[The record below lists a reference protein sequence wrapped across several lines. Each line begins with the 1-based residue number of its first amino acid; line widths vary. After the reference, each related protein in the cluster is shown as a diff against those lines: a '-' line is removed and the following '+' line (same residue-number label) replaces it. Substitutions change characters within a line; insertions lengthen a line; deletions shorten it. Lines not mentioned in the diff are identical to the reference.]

1 MHPTLTPKPSDDPH
15 DVVVVP
21 SDAVGVAPSDDRTA
35 PADEELSKLLHQAA
49 RYRSDKEIR
58 AALESRADATVP
70 PVDTTFRPAAVNDLL
85 GSGRRRSTGRRALRA
100 FVALFLAACIGGAAI
115 ALQGFGYAGKK
126 LIAKW
131 VPQFALT
138 TSLPLDKLWPGAQQ
152 APSAEEADA
161 ADATAPQAVPAA
173 PTAAE
178 AVAPVAAPSPDSAQ
192 LLQSMARDLAN
203 VSQEVELLKA
213 SIAELK
219 ASQPQM
225 SRDAPRALDNRASD
239 NRASENRAAELNAR
253 AKLALAPPRPAVVR
267 PRKPVPTY
275 PPAQAAYPPPQ
286 GAVAAPLPQAAA
298 APYVPQAAAPQAV
311 APQAAAPYAPRQ
323 PETLPPAPVQLPAE
337 PGFTSV
343 PRPPM
348 PVQ

>member
-21 SDAVGVAPSDDRTA
+21 SDAVGVAPSDDRVA
-35 PADEELSKLLHQAA
+35 PTDEELSKLLHQAA
-49 RYRSDKEIR
+49 RYRSDSEIR
-58 AALESRADATVP
+58 AAPESRADATVP
-70 PVDTTFRPAAVNDLL
+70 PVDTTFRPAAVNDVL

-100 FVALFLAACIGGAAI
+100 LVALLLAACIGGAAI

-138 TSLPLDKLWPGAQQ
+138 TSLPLDKLWPGAQP
-152 APSAEEADA
+152 APPAEEADA
-161 ADATAPQAVPAA
+161 ANPAA
-173 PTAAE
+173 PEAAPAAQTAAE
-178 AVAPVAAPSPDSAQ
+178 AAASAAAPSPDSAQ

-219 ASQPQM
+219 SSQQQM
-225 SRDAPRALDNRASD
+225 SRDAPRASD

-253 AKLALAPPRPAVVR
+253 AKLALAPPPRPAAVR
-267 PRKPVPTY
+267 PRKPVPAY
-275 PPAQAAYPPPQ
+275 PPAQAA
-286 GAVAAPLPQAAA
+286 VAPPLPQAGA
-298 APYVPQAAAPQAV
+298 APYVPQAAAPQA
-311 APQAAAPYAPRQ
+311 AASQAAGPQAAAPYVPRQ
-323 PETLPPAPVQLPAE
+323 PEALPPAPVQLPAE

>member
-21 SDAVGVAPSDDRTA
+21 SDAVGVAPSDDRVA
-35 PADEELSKLLHQAA
+35 PTDEELSKLLHQAA
-49 RYRSDKEIR
+49 RYRSDSEIR
-58 AALESRADATVP
+58 AAPESRADATVP
-70 PVDTTFRPAAVNDLL
+70 PVDTTFRPAAVNDVL

-100 FVALFLAACIGGAAI
+100 LVALLLAACIGGAAI
-115 ALQGFGYAGKK
+115 ALQGFGYAGRK

-138 TSLPLDKLWPGAQQ
+138 TSLPLDKLWPGAQP
-152 APSAEEADA
+152 APPAEEADA
-161 ADATAPQAVPAA
+161 ANAAAPEAAPAA
-173 PTAAE
+173 QTPAE
-178 AVAPVAAPSPDSAQ
+178 AAAPAAAPSPDSAQ

-219 ASQPQM
+219 SSQQQM
-225 SRDAPRALDNRASD
+225 SRDAPRASD

-253 AKLALAPPRPAVVR
+253 AKLALAPPPRPAAVR
-267 PRKPVPTY
+267 PRKPVPAY
-275 PPAQAAYPPPQ
+275 PPAQAA
-286 GAVAAPLPQAAA
+286 VAPPLPQAGA
-298 APYVPQAAAPQAV
+298 APYVPQAAASQAA
-311 APQAAAPYAPRQ
+311 APQAAAPYVPRQ
-323 PETLPPAPVQLPAE
+323 PEALPPAPVQLPAE

>member
-1 MHPTLTPKPSDDPH
+1 MHSTLTPKPSDDPH
-15 DVVVVP
+15 DVVVVSP
-21 SDAVGVAPSDDRTA
+21 DAVRVAPSDERVA
-35 PADEELSKLLHQAA
+35 PVDDELSNLLHQAA
-49 RYRSDKEIR
+49 RFRSDKEIR
-58 AALESRADATVP
+58 TAPESRADATFP
-70 PVDTTFRPAAVNDLL
+70 PVDTTFRPTAVDDVL
-85 GSGRRRSTGRRALRA
+85 GTGRRRSTGRRVLRT
-100 FVALFLAACIGGAAI
+100 FVALLLAACIGGAAI
-115 ALQGFGYAGKK
+115 AFQGFGYAGKK

-138 TSLPLDKLWPGAQQ
+138 TSLPLDKLWPGAQP
-152 APSAEEADA
+152 APSDEEADA
-161 ADATAPQAVPAA
+161 ANAAAPQAVPAA
-173 PTAAE
+173 QTTAE
-178 AVAPVAAPSPDSAQ
+178 AAAPAAAPSPDSAQ

-213 SIAELK
+213 TIAELK

-275 PPAQAAYPPPQ
+275 PPAQAAYPPAQ
-286 GAVAAPLPQAAA
+286 AAVTAPLPQAGA
-298 APYVPQAAAPQAV
+298 APYVPQAAASQ
-311 APQAAAPYAPRQ
+311 APYAPRQ
-323 PETLPPAPVQLPAE
+323 PEALPPAPVQLPAE

>member
-1 MHPTLTPKPSDDPH
+1 MHPTLTPKSSDDPH

-21 SDAVGVAPSDDRTA
+21 PDAVRVAPSDDRVA
-35 PADEELSKLLHQAA
+35 PTDEELSKLLHQAA
-49 RYRSDKEIR
+49 RYRSDSEIR
-58 AALESRADATVP
+58 AAPESRADATVP
-70 PVDTTFRPAAVNDLL
+70 PVDTTFRPAAVDDVL

-100 FVALFLAACIGGAAI
+100 LVALLLAACIGGAAI
-115 ALQGFGYAGKK
+115 ALQGFGYAGRK

-138 TSLPLDKLWPGAQQ
+138 SSLPLDKLWPGAQP
-152 APSAEEADA
+152 APPAEEADA
-161 ADATAPQAVPAA
+161 ANAAAPQAAPAA
-173 PTAAE
+173 QTAAE
-178 AVAPVAAPSPDSAQ
+178 AAAPPAAPSPDSAQ

-219 ASQPQM
+219 ASQQQM
-225 SRDAPRALDNRASD
+225 SRDAPRASDNRASD
-239 NRASENRAAELNAR
+239 NRASDNRAAELNAR
-253 AKLALAPPRPAVVR
+253 AKLALAPPPRPAVVR
-267 PRKPVPTY
+267 PRKPLPAY
-275 PPAQAAYPPPQ
+275 PPAQAA
-286 GAVAAPLPQAAA
+286 VAPPLPQAGA
-298 APYVPQAAAPQAV
+298 APYVPQAAAPYV
-311 APQAAAPYAPRQ
+311 RP
-323 PETLPPAPVQLPAE
+323 PEPPPPAVNQLPAE